1 MDISG
6 CERSYPQNA
15 HSLKNSGRAQCS
27 PRVMNPAMNP
37 YSNPA
42 GHPASNTAA
51 PNGCPPRAAQGVNQ
65 PGAQNTG
72 IQNTGVQNT
81 RAHSLPALLIPE
93 DYRARAVALHAREL
107 ILRSPQMS
115 AIALGGF
122 SAGFSAGPSNGFS
135 AGLEKTVEKAGERP
149 PTEGVVAAGSANAAS
164 AAGGGL
170 LQESQPL
177 REILE
182 NAVDEAI
189 CAIDG
194 GRQGNARGHAWGNA
208 SAEGADADG
217 TNVTK
222 PRKFR
227 TKTVQPAPTSWSYPS
242 VEYVPVNRQTAL
254 RYLAAELYGLGVLDL
269 LLDEGQR
276 AGTITDIYVNSPCDI
291 WVGINGTTRP
301 VALSLGNER
310 RVRDLA
316 ERLIRRHGGQLDAA
330 HPAADISDE
339 HGRRIHAIIPPLSER
354 TRLSVRLP
362 AREHPTL
369 AQLQAAGLCDEST
382 AAYLRRMIAERRG
395 FLISGGTGTGKTT
408 LLNALLGLCTPQE
421 RLILL
426 EDTPELTPQH
436 EQVIALKTRAA
447 NSEGAGEIGL
457 GELIVQALR
466 MGPDRLV
473 VGECRGA
480 EVVHLLTAMN
490 TGHRGAGTTLHA
502 NSAQAVPLRLCA
514 LGALAGLDSRT
525 VALHTAT
532 AFERIIHLEHR
543 DGRRRIEGIYS
554 LHPATQG
561 SEEYLQVR
569 RISTGS
575 EVGY

>member
-1 MDISG
+1 
-6 CERSYPQNA
+6 
-15 HSLKNSGRAQCS
+15 
-27 PRVMNPAMNP
+27 MNPT
-37 YSNPA
+37 SN
-42 GHPASNTAA
+42 PASNTGS
-51 PNGCPPRAAQGVNQ
+51 PNGYPTRTAQNLNMQSPSTRAQGMSQPSMSQ
-65 PGAQNTG
+65 PGAQNAG
-72 IQNTGVQNT
+72 AQNTG
-81 RAHSLPALLIPE
+81 AHSLPALLIPE

-115 AIALGGF
+115 ATAL
-122 SAGFSAGPSNGFS
+122 NGFS
-135 AGLEKTVEKAGERP
+135 GGFGGGLNAEFETAAERAP
-149 PTEGVVAAGSANAAS
+149 AEGVIAAGSANTAS
-164 AAGGGL
+164 AADGGL

-189 CAIDG
+189 YAIDG
-194 GRQGNARGHAWGNA
+194 GCQGNAWGNA
-208 SAEGADADG
+208 NAEGTGADG
-217 TNVTK
+217 SNAAK
-222 PRKFR
+222 LRKFR
-227 TKTVQPAPTSWSYPS
+227 AKAAPSAPASWSYPS

-254 RYLAAELYGLGVLDL
+254 RYLAAELYGLGALDL

-276 AGTITDIYVNSPCDI
+276 SGTITDIYVNSPCDI

-339 HGRRIHAIIPPLSER
+339 YGRRIHAIIPPLSER

-362 AREHPTL
+362 SRERPTL
-369 AQLQAAGLCDEST
+369 AQLQVAGLCDEAT

-408 LLNALLGLCTPQE
+408 LLNALLGLCKPQE

-426 EDTPELTPQH
+426 EDTPELAPQH
-436 EQVIALKTRAA
+436 EQVVALKTRAA

-569 RISTGS
+569 CISTGS
-575 EVGY
+575 DVGY

>member
-1 MDISG
+1 
-6 CERSYPQNA
+6 
-15 HSLKNSGRAQCS
+15 
-27 PRVMNPAMNP
+27 MNPSN
-37 YSNPA
+37 NPA
-42 GHPASNTAA
+42 EHTASNTAN
-51 PNGCPPRAAQGVNQ
+51 PNGYPTRT
-65 PGAQNTG
+65 AQNSTTYAQSP
-72 IQNTGVQNT
+72 ITYAPDT

-107 ILRSPQMS
+107 ILRSPWMS

-122 SAGFSAGPSNGFS
+122 GGGFSARFSVGFGGGFGGELSGGFSAGVS
-135 AGLEKTVEKAGERP
+135 AGFEKAEERLP
-149 PTEGVVAAGSANAAS
+149 AESGTAASGANTAS

-194 GRQGNARGHAWGNA
+194 GHPGNA
-208 SAEGADADG
+208 SAEGTGVA
-217 TNVTK
+217 K

-227 TKTVQPAPTSWSYPS
+227 AKTVQPAPASWSYPS

-254 RYLAAELYGLGVLDL
+254 RYLAAELYGLGALDL

-291 WVGINGTTRP
+291 WVGIDGTTRP

-362 AREHPTL
+362 ARERPTL
-369 AQLQAAGLCDEST
+369 AQLQTAGLCDEAT

-426 EDTPELTPQH
+426 EDTPELAPQH

-447 NSEGAGEIGL
+447 NSEGAGEVGL
-457 GELIVQALR
+457 GELIVQTLR

-543 DGRRRIEGIYS
+543 DGRRRIEGVYS
-554 LHPATQG
+554 LHPAVEG

-569 RISTGS
+569 RISVGS

>member
-1 MDISG
+1 
-6 CERSYPQNA
+6 
-15 HSLKNSGRAQCS
+15 
-27 PRVMNPAMNP
+27 MNPSN
-37 YSNPA
+37 NPA
-42 GHPASNTAA
+42 GHPANNPAGHPANNPGS
-51 PNGCPPRAAQGVNQ
+51 PNGCPLRAAQGVNQ

-72 IQNTGVQNT
+72 VQNTG
-81 RAHSLPALLIPE
+81 AHSLPALLIPE

-122 SAGFSAGPSNGFS
+122 SGGFSAGFCGGPSNGFS
-135 AGLEKTVEKAGERP
+135 AGAERAGERP
-149 PTEGVVAAGSANAAS
+149 PAEGVVAADSANAAS

-194 GRQGNARGHAWGNA
+194 GCRGNARGNTN
-208 SAEGADADG
+208 AEGTGADR

-227 TKTVQPAPTSWSYPS
+227 AKTVQPAPASWSYPS
-242 VEYVPVNRQTAL
+242 VEYMPVNRQTAL
-254 RYLAAELYGLGVLDL
+254 RYLAAELYGLGALDL

-291 WVGINGTTRP
+291 WAGINGTTRP

-362 AREHPTL
+362 ARERPTL
-369 AQLQAAGLCDEST
+369 AQLQAAGLCDEAT

-426 EDTPELTPQH
+426 EDTPELAPQH

-569 RISTGS
+569 RISVGS

>member
-1 MDISG
+1 
-6 CERSYPQNA
+6 
-15 HSLKNSGRAQCS
+15 
-27 PRVMNPAMNP
+27 MNPT
-37 YSNPA
+37 SN
-42 GHPASNTAA
+42 PASNTGN
-51 PNGCPPRAAQGVNQ
+51 PNGYPTRTAQSLNTQSPSTQAQGKNA
-65 PGAQNTG
+65 PGMKAPGTKALGTPSAQHMG
-72 IQNTGVQNT
+72 
-81 RAHSLPALLIPE
+81 ALPALLIPE

-115 AIALGGF
+115 AIALNGFSGGF
-122 SAGFSAGPSNGFS
+122 GAGFGSGFGTGVSAGF
-135 AGLEKTVEKAGERP
+135 EKTEERP
-149 PTEGVVAAGSANAAS
+149 PAEGVAAAGSANVAS
-164 AAGGGL
+164 AAGGEL
-170 LQESQPL
+170 LQDSQPL

-189 CAIDG
+189 YAIDCG
-194 GRQGNARGHAWGNA
+194 CRGNAWGNA
-208 SAEGADADG
+208 NAEGTGVDG

-227 TKTVQPAPTSWSYPS
+227 AKTAPPAPASWSYPS

-291 WVGINGTTRP
+291 WAGINGTTRP

-339 HGRRIHAIIPPLSER
+339 YGRRIHAIIPPLSER

-362 AREHPTL
+362 SRERPTL
-369 AQLQAAGLCDEST
+369 AQLQVAGLCDEAT

-408 LLNALLGLCTPQE
+408 LLNALLGLCKPQE

-426 EDTPELTPQH
+426 EDTPELAPQH
-436 EQVIALKTRAA
+436 EQVVALKTRAA

-561 SEEYLQVR
+561 SEKYLQVR
-569 RISTGS
+569 RISVES
-575 EVGY
+575 NVGY

>member
-1 MDISG
+1 
-6 CERSYPQNA
+6 
-15 HSLKNSGRAQCS
+15 
-27 PRVMNPAMNP
+27 MNPT
-37 YSNPA
+37 SN
-42 GHPASNTAA
+42 PASNTGS
-51 PNGCPPRAAQGVNQ
+51 PNGYPTRTAQSLNTQSPNTQAQGMSQPSMNQ
-65 PGAQNTG
+65 PGAQNAG
-72 IQNTGVQNT
+72 AQNTG
-81 RAHSLPALLIPE
+81 AHSLPALLIPE

-115 AIALGGF
+115 TIALGGF
-122 SAGFSAGPSNGFS
+122 SGGFGG
-135 AGLEKTVEKAGERP
+135 GLNAEFERVGEHP
-149 PTEGVVAAGSANAAS
+149 PAEGATGAGSAAAAGNVNAAS
-164 AAGGGL
+164 GGL
-170 LQESQPL
+170 LQDSQPL
-177 REILE
+177 GEILE
-182 NAVDEAI
+182 NAVDEAN
-189 CAIDG
+189 CVIDG
-194 GRQGNARGHAWGNA
+194 SCLGNA
-208 SAEGADADG
+208 SADG
-217 TNVTK
+217 TGLAK
-222 PRKFR
+222 PRKFLA
-227 TKTVQPAPTSWSYPS
+227 KTAPPAPASWSYPS

-254 RYLAAELYGLGVLDL
+254 RYLAAELYGLGALDL

-291 WVGINGTTRP
+291 WAGINGTTRP

-362 AREHPTL
+362 ARERPTL
-369 AQLQAAGLCDEST
+369 AQLQAAGLCDEAT

-426 EDTPELTPQH
+426 EDTPELAPQH

-554 LHPATQG
+554 LRPATQG

-569 RISTGS
+569 RISV
-575 EVGY
+575 EPNVGY

>member
-1 MDISG
+1 MT
-6 CERSYPQNA
+6 
-15 HSLKNSGRAQCS
+15 
-27 PRVMNPAMNP
+27 
-37 YSNPA
+37 
-42 GHPASNTAA
+42 SNTAN
-51 PNGCPPRAAQGVNQ
+51 PNGHPTRTAQSHIAYA
-65 PGAQNTG
+65 PD
-72 IQNTGVQNT
+72 T

-122 SAGFSAGPSNGFS
+122 GGGFSAGFGNGFSGGLSGGFS
-135 AGLEKTVEKAGERP
+135 AGVEKAGERP
-149 PTEGVVAAGSANAAS
+149 PAEGVVAAGSANTAS
-164 AAGGGL
+164 AADGGL

-194 GRQGNARGHAWGNA
+194 GQPGNA
-208 SAEGADADG
+208 SAAGAG
-217 TNVTK
+217 VVK
-222 PRKFR
+222 PRKFCA
-227 TKTVQPAPTSWSYPS
+227 KTAHPAPASWSYPS

-254 RYLAAELYGLGVLDL
+254 RYLAAELYGLGALDL

-291 WVGINGTTRP
+291 WVGINGTVRP

-362 AREHPTL
+362 ARERPTL
-369 AQLQAAGLCDEST
+369 AQLQAAGLCDEAT

-426 EDTPELTPQH
+426 EDTPELAPQH

-543 DGRRRIEGIYS
+543 DGRRRIEGVYS
-554 LHPATQG
+554 LHPAVEG

-569 RISTGS
+569 RISVGS

>member
-1 MDISG
+1 
-6 CERSYPQNA
+6 
-15 HSLKNSGRAQCS
+15 
-27 PRVMNPAMNP
+27 MNPSNNP
-37 YSNPA
+37 GS
-42 GHPASNTAA
+42 
-51 PNGCPPRAAQGVNQ
+51 PNGCPPRAVQGVNQ

-72 IQNTGVQNT
+72 VQNT
-81 RAHSLPALLIPE
+81 RTHSLPALLIPE

-115 AIALGGF
+115 ATAL
-122 SAGFSAGPSNGFS
+122 NGFS
-135 AGLEKTVEKAGERP
+135 GGFGGGLNAEFERVGERTP
-149 PTEGVVAAGSANAAS
+149 AEGAIAAGSAAPAGSANTAS
-164 AAGGGL
+164 AADGGL

-194 GRQGNARGHAWGNA
+194 GCPGNALVNTLGNALGNA
-208 SAEGADADG
+208 SADG
-217 TNVTK
+217 SNAAK
-222 PRKFR
+222 LRKFR
-227 TKTVQPAPTSWSYPS
+227 AKTAPPAPASWSYPS

-254 RYLAAELYGLGVLDL
+254 RYLAAELYGLGALDL

-362 AREHPTL
+362 ARERPTL
-369 AQLQAAGLCDEST
+369 AQLQTAGLCDEAT

-426 EDTPELTPQH
+426 EDTPELAPQH

-525 VALHTAT
+525 VALHTVT

>member
-1 MDISG
+1 
-6 CERSYPQNA
+6 
-15 HSLKNSGRAQCS
+15 
-27 PRVMNPAMNP
+27 MNPS
-37 YSNPA
+37 SNPA
-42 GHPASNTAA
+42 T
-51 PNGCPPRAAQGVNQ
+51 PNGCSLRAAKGANQ

-72 IQNTGVQNT
+72 IQNTG
-81 RAHSLPALLIPE
+81 AHSLPALLIPE
-93 DYRARAVALHAREL
+93 DYRARAVALHTREL

-122 SAGFSAGPSNGFS
+122 SAGV
-135 AGLEKTVEKAGERP
+135 EKTVEKVGERP
-149 PTEGVVAAGSANAAS
+149 PAEGGTAAGSANTAS
-164 AAGGGL
+164 VAGSGL

-194 GRQGNARGHAWGNA
+194 GHPGSA
-208 SAEGADADG
+208 SAAGAG
-217 TNVTK
+217 VVK

-227 TKTVQPAPTSWSYPS
+227 ATTVQPAPASWSYPS

-254 RYLAAELYGLGVLDL
+254 RYLAAELYGLGALDL

-362 AREHPTL
+362 ARERPTL
-369 AQLQAAGLCDEST
+369 AQLQAAGLCDEAT

-426 EDTPELTPQH
+426 EDTPELAPQH

-525 VALHTAT
+525 VALHTVT

-543 DGRRRIEGIYS
+543 DGRRRIEGVYS
-554 LHPATQG
+554 LHPAVEG

-569 RISTGS
+569 RISVGS

>member
-1 MDISG
+1 
-6 CERSYPQNA
+6 
-15 HSLKNSGRAQCS
+15 
-27 PRVMNPAMNP
+27 MNPAMNP
-37 YSNPA
+37 SSNPA
-42 GHPASNTAA
+42 GHPANNPGS
-51 PNGCPPRAAQGVNQ
+51 PNGCPPRAAQGANQ

-72 IQNTGVQNT
+72 LQNT
-81 RAHSLPALLIPE
+81 RTHSLPALLIPE

-115 AIALGGF
+115 TIALGGF
-122 SAGFSAGPSNGFS
+122 SGGFGGELSGGFSAGV
-135 AGLEKTVEKAGERP
+135 EKTVEKAGERP
-149 PTEGVVAAGSANAAS
+149 PAEGVVAAGSANAAS

-189 CAIDG
+189 CTIDG
-194 GRQGNARGHAWGNA
+194 GYQGNTWGNA
-208 SAEGADADG
+208 SAEGTGADG
-217 TNVTK
+217 TNATK

-254 RYLAAELYGLGVLDL
+254 RYLAAELYGLGALDL

-291 WVGINGTTRP
+291 WAGINGTTRP

-362 AREHPTL
+362 ARERPTL
-369 AQLQAAGLCDEST
+369 AQLQASGLCDEAT

-426 EDTPELTPQH
+426 EDTLELAPQH

-525 VALHTAT
+525 VALHTVT

-543 DGRRRIEGIYS
+543 DGCRRIEGVYS
-554 LHPATQG
+554 LHPTVEG

-569 RISTGS
+569 RISVGS

>member
-1 MDISG
+1 
-6 CERSYPQNA
+6 
-15 HSLKNSGRAQCS
+15 
-27 PRVMNPAMNP
+27 MNPS
-37 YSNPA
+37 SNPA
-42 GHPASNTAA
+42 GHPANNPGN
-51 PNGCPPRAAQGVNQ
+51 PNGCSPRAAQGVNQ

-72 IQNTGVQNT
+72 VQNTG
-81 RAHSLPALLIPE
+81 AHSLPALLIPE

-122 SAGFSAGPSNGFS
+122 SGGFSGGPSNGFGFS
-135 AGLEKTVEKAGERP
+135 AGVEKAGEQP
-149 PTEGVVAAGSANAAS
+149 PAESVVAAGGANTARAG
-164 AAGGGL
+164 GGGL
-170 LQESQPL
+170 LQEAQPL

-189 CAIDG
+189 CTIDG
-194 GRQGNARGHAWGNA
+194 GPLGNTN
-208 SAEGADADG
+208 AEGTDPGG

-227 TKTVQPAPTSWSYPS
+227 AKTAPPAPASWSYPS
-242 VEYVPVNRQTAL
+242 VEYVPVNRQTVL
-254 RYLAAELYGLGVLDL
+254 RYLAAELYGLGALDL

-362 AREHPTL
+362 ARERPTL
-369 AQLQAAGLCDEST
+369 AQLQAAGLCDEAT

-426 EDTPELTPQH
+426 EDTPELAPQH
-436 EQVIALKTRAA
+436 EQVISLKTRAA

-569 RISTGS
+569 CISTGS
-575 EVGY
+575 DVGY

>member
-1 MDISG
+1 
-6 CERSYPQNA
+6 
-15 HSLKNSGRAQCS
+15 
-27 PRVMNPAMNP
+27 MNPTRN
-37 YSNPA
+37 
-42 GHPASNTAA
+42 PASNTGS
-51 PNGCPPRAAQGVNQ
+51 PNGYPTSAVQNLSTQSPSTQVQGTNRL
-65 PGAQNTG
+65 GAQNAG
-72 IQNTGVQNT
+72 A
-81 RAHSLPALLIPE
+81 RSLPALLIPE

-122 SAGFSAGPSNGFS
+122 SGGFSGGPSNGFS
-135 AGLEKTVEKAGERP
+135 NGFSAGVEKAGEQP
-149 PTEGVVAAGSANAAS
+149 PAESVVAAGGANTARAG
-164 AAGGGL
+164 GGGL
-170 LQESQPL
+170 LQEAQPL

-189 CAIDG
+189 CTIDG
-194 GRQGNARGHAWGNA
+194 GHLGNTNG
-208 SAEGADADG
+208 EGTGQDG

-227 TKTVQPAPTSWSYPS
+227 AKTAPPAPASWSYPS
-242 VEYVPVNRQTAL
+242 VEYVPVNRQTVL
-254 RYLAAELYGLGVLDL
+254 RYLAAELYGLGALDL

-362 AREHPTL
+362 ARERPTL
-369 AQLQAAGLCDEST
+369 AQLQAAGLCDEAT
-382 AAYLRRMIAERRG
+382 AAYLCRMIAERRG

-426 EDTPELTPQH
+426 EDTPELAPQH

>member
-1 MDISG
+1 
-6 CERSYPQNA
+6 
-15 HSLKNSGRAQCS
+15 
-27 PRVMNPAMNP
+27 MNPT
-37 YSNPA
+37 SN
-42 GHPASNTAA
+42 PASNTGN
-51 PNGCPPRAAQGVNQ
+51 PNGYPTRTAQSLNTQSPSTQAQGKNA
-65 PGAQNTG
+65 PGMKAPGTKALGTPSAQHMG
-72 IQNTGVQNT
+72 
-81 RAHSLPALLIPE
+81 ALPALLIPE

-115 AIALGGF
+115 AIALNGFSGGF
-122 SAGFSAGPSNGFS
+122 GAGFGSGFGTGVSAGF
-135 AGLEKTVEKAGERP
+135 EKTEERP
-149 PTEGVVAAGSANAAS
+149 PAEGVAAAGSANVAS
-164 AAGGGL
+164 AAGGEL
-170 LQESQPL
+170 LQDSQPL

-189 CAIDG
+189 YAIDG
-194 GRQGNARGHAWGNA
+194 GCQGNAWGNA
-208 SAEGADADG
+208 NAEGTGVDG

-227 TKTVQPAPTSWSYPS
+227 AKTAPPAPASWSYPS
-242 VEYVPVNRQTAL
+242 VEYVPINRQTAL
-254 RYLAAELYGLGVLDL
+254 RYLAAELYGLGALDL

-339 HGRRIHAIIPPLSER
+339 HGKRIHAIIPPLSER

-362 AREHPTL
+362 ARERPTL
-369 AQLQAAGLCDEST
+369 AQLQAAGLCDEAT

-426 EDTPELTPQH
+426 EDTPELAPQH

-569 RISTGS
+569 RISVES
-575 EVGY
+575 NVGY

>member
-1 MDISG
+1 
-6 CERSYPQNA
+6 
-15 HSLKNSGRAQCS
+15 
-27 PRVMNPAMNP
+27 MNPT
-37 YSNPA
+37 SN
-42 GHPASNTAA
+42 PASNTGS
-51 PNGCPPRAAQGVNQ
+51 PNGHPTRTAQGLNTQ
-65 PGAQNTG
+65 SPSTQAQGANRPDAQNAGTP
-72 IQNTGVQNT
+72 NT

-115 AIALGGF
+115 AIALNGFSGGFGAGF
-122 SAGFSAGPSNGFS
+122 SAGF
-135 AGLEKTVEKAGERP
+135 EKAGERAP
-149 PTEGVVAAGSANAAS
+149 AEGATGAGSAAPAGSVNVTS
-164 AAGGGL
+164 AGGDGM
-170 LQESQPL
+170 LQDSQPL
-177 REILE
+177 REVLE
-182 NAVDEAI
+182 NAVDEAS

-194 GRQGNARGHAWGNA
+194 GCAGNALGNALGNA
-208 SAEGADADG
+208 SAEGVSAVG
-217 TNVTK
+217 TKVVK
-222 PRKFR
+222 PRR
-227 TKTVQPAPTSWSYPS
+227 IRPKTAPPVPASWSYPS

-254 RYLAAELYGLGVLDL
+254 RYLAAELYGLGALDL

-276 AGTITDIYVNSPCDI
+276 SGTITDIYVNSPCDI

-316 ERLIRRHGGQLDAA
+316 ERLIRRHGGKLDAA

-339 HGRRIHAIIPPLSER
+339 YGRRIHAIIPPLSER

-362 AREHPTL
+362 ARERPTL
-369 AQLQAAGLCDEST
+369 AQLQAAGVCDEAT

-408 LLNALLGLCTPQE
+408 LLNALLGLCAPQE

-426 EDTPELTPQH
+426 EDTAELAPQH

-569 RISTGS
+569 RISV
-575 EVGY
+575 EFNVGY

>member
-1 MDISG
+1 
-6 CERSYPQNA
+6 
-15 HSLKNSGRAQCS
+15 
-27 PRVMNPAMNP
+27 MNPS
-37 YSNPA
+37 SNPA
-42 GHPASNTAA
+42 GHPANNPGN
-51 PNGCPPRAAQGVNQ
+51 PNGCSPRAAQGANQ

-72 IQNTGVQNT
+72 VQNTG
-81 RAHSLPALLIPE
+81 AHSLPALLIPE

-122 SAGFSAGPSNGFS
+122 SGGPSNGPSNGFS
-135 AGLEKTVEKAGERP
+135 AGVEKAGEQP
-149 PTEGVVAAGSANAAS
+149 PAESVVAAGGANTARAG
-164 AAGGGL
+164 GGGL
-170 LQESQPL
+170 LQEAQPL

-182 NAVDEAI
+182 NVVDEAI
-189 CAIDG
+189 CTIDG
-194 GRQGNARGHAWGNA
+194 GHLGNTN
-208 SAEGADADG
+208 AEGTGPDG

-227 TKTVQPAPTSWSYPS
+227 AKTAPPAPASWSYPS
-242 VEYVPVNRQTAL
+242 VEYVPVNRQTVL
-254 RYLAAELYGLGVLDL
+254 RYLAAELYGLGALDL

-362 AREHPTL
+362 ARERPTL
-369 AQLQAAGLCDEST
+369 AQLQAAGLCDEAT

-426 EDTPELTPQH
+426 EDTPELAPQH
-436 EQVIALKTRAA
+436 EQVITLKTRTA

-575 EVGY
+575 DVGY

>member
-1 MDISG
+1 
-6 CERSYPQNA
+6 
-15 HSLKNSGRAQCS
+15 
-27 PRVMNPAMNP
+27 
-37 YSNPA
+37 
-42 GHPASNTAA
+42 
-51 PNGCPPRAAQGVNQ
+51 
-65 PGAQNTG
+65 
-72 IQNTGVQNT
+72 
-81 RAHSLPALLIPE
+81 
-93 DYRARAVALHAREL
+93 
-107 ILRSPQMS
+107 
-115 AIALGGF
+115 
-122 SAGFSAGPSNGFS
+122 
-135 AGLEKTVEKAGERP
+135 
-149 PTEGVVAAGSANAAS
+149 
-164 AAGGGL
+164 
-170 LQESQPL
+170 
-177 REILE
+177 
-182 NAVDEAI
+182 
-189 CAIDG
+189 
-194 GRQGNARGHAWGNA
+194 
-208 SAEGADADG
+208 
-217 TNVTK
+217 
-222 PRKFR
+222 
-227 TKTVQPAPTSWSYPS
+227 

-254 RYLAAELYGLGVLDL
+254 RYLAAELYGLGALDL

-330 HPAADISDE
+330 HPAADISDAQ
-339 HGRRIHAIIPPLSER
+339 GRRIHAIIPPLSER

-362 AREHPTL
+362 ARERPTL
-369 AQLQAAGLCDEST
+369 AQLQAAGLCDEAT

-426 EDTPELTPQH
+426 EDTPELAPQH
-436 EQVIALKTRAA
+436 EQVITLKTRAA
-447 NSEGAGEIGL
+447 NSEGTGEIGL

-502 NSAQAVPLRLCA
+502 NSAHAVPLRLCA

-554 LHPATQG
+554 LHPAVEG

-569 RISTGS
+569 RISVGS

>member
-1 MDISG
+1 
-6 CERSYPQNA
+6 
-15 HSLKNSGRAQCS
+15 
-27 PRVMNPAMNP
+27 MNPT
-37 YSNPA
+37 SN
-42 GHPASNTAA
+42 PASNTGN
-51 PNGCPPRAAQGVNQ
+51 PNGYPTRTAQSLNTQSPSTQAQGKNA
-65 PGAQNTG
+65 PGMKAPGTKALGTPSAQHMG
-72 IQNTGVQNT
+72 
-81 RAHSLPALLIPE
+81 ALPALLIPE

-115 AIALGGF
+115 AIALNGFSGGF
-122 SAGFSAGPSNGFS
+122 GAGFGSGFGTGVSAGF
-135 AGLEKTVEKAGERP
+135 EKTEERP
-149 PTEGVVAAGSANAAS
+149 PAEGVAAAGSANVAS
-164 AAGGGL
+164 AAGGEL
-170 LQESQPL
+170 LQDSQPL

-189 CAIDG
+189 YAIDCG
-194 GRQGNARGHAWGNA
+194 CRGNAWGNA
-208 SAEGADADG
+208 NAEGTGVDG

-227 TKTVQPAPTSWSYPS
+227 AKTAPPAPASWSYPS

-362 AREHPTL
+362 ARERPTL
-369 AQLQAAGLCDEST
+369 AQLQAAGLCDEAT
-382 AAYLRRMIAERRG
+382 AAYLCRMIAERRG

-408 LLNALLGLCTPQE
+408 LLNALLGLCRPQE

-426 EDTPELTPQH
+426 EDTPELAPQH

-575 EVGY
+575 DVGY

>member
-1 MDISG
+1 
-6 CERSYPQNA
+6 
-15 HSLKNSGRAQCS
+15 
-27 PRVMNPAMNP
+27 MNPT
-37 YSNPA
+37 SN
-42 GHPASNTAA
+42 PASNTGS
-51 PNGCPPRAAQGVNQ
+51 PNGYPTSAVQNLNMQSPSTQAQGASHPGAQNA
-65 PGAQNTG
+65 GAQNTG
-72 IQNTGVQNT
+72 V
-81 RAHSLPALLIPE
+81 HPLPALLIPE

-107 ILRSPQMS
+107 ILRSPHMS
-115 AIALGGF
+115 AIALNGFSGGFGGGFGTGF
-122 SAGFSAGPSNGFS
+122 SAG
-135 AGLEKTVEKAGERP
+135 VETAGERAP
-149 PTEGVVAAGSANAAS
+149 AEGAIAAGSANTAS
-164 AAGGGL
+164 AADGGL

-194 GRQGNARGHAWGNA
+194 GYLEGARGHA
-208 SAEGADADG
+208 SATG
-217 TNVTK
+217 TNAAK
-222 PRKFR
+222 HRKFGA
-227 TKTVQPAPTSWSYPS
+227 KTAPPTPASWSYPS

-254 RYLAAELYGLGVLDL
+254 RYLAAELYGLGALDL

-291 WVGINGTTRP
+291 WVGINGTIRP

-362 AREHPTL
+362 ARERPTL
-369 AQLQAAGLCDEST
+369 AQLQAAGLCDEAT
-382 AAYLRRMIAERRG
+382 AAYLRRIIAERRG

-426 EDTPELTPQH
+426 EDTPELAPQH

-569 RISTGS
+569 CISTGS

>member
-1 MDISG
+1 
-6 CERSYPQNA
+6 
-15 HSLKNSGRAQCS
+15 
-27 PRVMNPAMNP
+27 MNPTMNP
-37 YSNPA
+37 SNNPA
-42 GHPASNTAA
+42 GHPANNPAGHPVNNPGS

-72 IQNTGVQNT
+72 VQNTG
-81 RAHSLPALLIPE
+81 AHSLPALLIPE

-107 ILRSPQMS
+107 ILCSPQMS
-115 AIALGGF
+115 TIALGGF
-122 SAGFSAGPSNGFS
+122 SGGFSDGFSNGFS
-135 AGLEKTVEKAGERP
+135 AGVDKTVEKAGERP
-149 PTEGVVAAGSANAAS
+149 PAGGATVAGSANTAS

-189 CAIDG
+189 YAIDG
-194 GRQGNARGHAWGNA
+194 GCQGNAWGNA
-208 SAEGADADG
+208 NAEGTGADG
-217 TNVTK
+217 SNAAK
-222 PRKFR
+222 LRKFR
-227 TKTVQPAPTSWSYPS
+227 AKAAPSAPASWSYPS

-254 RYLAAELYGLGVLDL
+254 RYLAAELYGLGALDL

-362 AREHPTL
+362 ARERPTL
-369 AQLQAAGLCDEST
+369 AQLQAAGLCDDAT

-408 LLNALLGLCTPQE
+408 LLNALLGLCSPQE

-426 EDTPELTPQH
+426 EDTPELAPQH

-575 EVGY
+575 DVGY

>member
-1 MDISG
+1 MT
-6 CERSYPQNA
+6 
-15 HSLKNSGRAQCS
+15 
-27 PRVMNPAMNP
+27 
-37 YSNPA
+37 
-42 GHPASNTAA
+42 SNTAN
-51 PNGCPPRAAQGVNQ
+51 PNGYPTRTVQSPTTQAQGMGQPSMNQ

-72 IQNTGVQNT
+72 VQNTG
-81 RAHSLPALLIPE
+81 AHSLPALLVPE
-93 DYRARAVALHAREL
+93 DYHARAVALHAREL

-122 SAGFSAGPSNGFS
+122 SAGLSAGFS
-135 AGLEKTVEKAGERP
+135 SGVEKAGERP
-149 PTEGVVAAGSANAAS
+149 PVEGVAAAGSVNTAS

-170 LQESQPL
+170 LQGSQPL

-194 GRQGNARGHAWGNA
+194 GCQGNARGNTWGKA
-208 SAEGADADG
+208 SAEGTDVA
-217 TNVTK
+217 K

-227 TKTVQPAPTSWSYPS
+227 TKTVQPAPASWSYPS

-254 RYLAAELYGLGVLDL
+254 RYLAAELYGLGALDL

-291 WVGINGTTRP
+291 WVGINGTVRP

-362 AREHPTL
+362 ARERPTL
-369 AQLQAAGLCDEST
+369 AQLQASGLCDEAT
-382 AAYLRRMIAERRG
+382 AAYLRRMIAERCG

-426 EDTPELTPQH
+426 EDTPELAPQH

-554 LHPATQG
+554 LHPAVAG

-569 RISTGS
+569 RISTS
-575 EVGY
+575 SDVGY

>member
-6 CERSYPQNA
+6 CGRGYPQNA

-27 PRVMNPAMNP
+27 PRAMT
-37 YSNPA
+37 
-42 GHPASNTAA
+42 SNTAN
-51 PNGCPPRAAQGVNQ
+51 PNGYPTRTAQS
-65 PGAQNTG
+65 PTTYAPD
-72 IQNTGVQNT
+72 T

-122 SAGFSAGPSNGFS
+122 SGGFRAGPSNGFS

-149 PTEGVVAAGSANAAS
+149 PAGGATVAGGATAAS

-189 CAIDG
+189 CTIDG
-194 GRQGNARGHAWGNA
+194 GHLGNTN
-208 SAEGADADG
+208 AEGTGADG
-217 TNVTK
+217 TNVVK

-227 TKTVQPAPTSWSYPS
+227 PKTAPPAPASWSYPS
-242 VEYVPVNRQTAL
+242 VEYVPINRQTAL
-254 RYLAAELYGLGVLDL
+254 RYLAAELYGLGALDL

-362 AREHPTL
+362 ARERPTL
-369 AQLQAAGLCDEST
+369 AQLQTAGLCDEAT

-426 EDTPELTPQH
+426 EDTPELAPQH

-554 LHPATQG
+554 LHPAVEG

>member
-1 MDISG
+1 
-6 CERSYPQNA
+6 
-15 HSLKNSGRAQCS
+15 
-27 PRVMNPAMNP
+27 MNPSN
-37 YSNPA
+37 NPA
-42 GHPASNTAA
+42 NPSGYPT
-51 PNGCPPRAAQGVNQ
+51 RT
-65 PGAQNTG
+65 AQNPT
-72 IQNTGVQNT
+72 TYVQSPTAQSPSTYAPDT

-122 SAGFSAGPSNGFS
+122 GGGLSAGFGNGFG
-135 AGLEKTVEKAGERP
+135 AGAGIEKAVEKAGERP
-149 PTEGVVAAGSANAAS
+149 PAEGVVAVGSANTANAS
-164 AAGGGL
+164 GSGL

-182 NAVDEAI
+182 NAVEAAT

-194 GRQGNARGHAWGNA
+194 GHPGNANV
-208 SAEGADADG
+208 EG
-217 TNVTK
+217 TNVAK
-222 PRKFR
+222 PRRFR
-227 TKTVQPAPTSWSYPS
+227 AKTVQAAPTSWSYPS
-242 VEYVPVNRQTAL
+242 VEYVPINRQTAL
-254 RYLAAELYGLGVLDL
+254 RYLAAELYGLGALDL

-291 WVGINGTTRP
+291 WVGINGTVRP

-354 TRLSVRLP
+354 ARLSVRLP
-362 AREHPTL
+362 ARERPTL
-369 AQLQAAGLCDEST
+369 AQLQAAGLCDEAT

-426 EDTPELTPQH
+426 EDTPELAPQH

-447 NSEGAGEIGL
+447 NSEGTGEIGL

-525 VALHTAT
+525 VALHTVT

-543 DGRRRIEGIYS
+543 DGRRRIEGVYS
-554 LHPATQG
+554 LHPTTQG

-569 RISTGS
+569 RISVGS
-575 EVGY
+575 EIGY

>member
-6 CERSYPQNA
+6 CARSYPQNA
-15 HSLKNSGRAQCS
+15 HSLKNLGWAQCS
-27 PRVMNPAMNP
+27 PRAMNP
-37 YSNPA
+37 TSNPA
-42 GHPASNTAA
+42 N
-51 PNGCPPRAAQGVNQ
+51 PNGYPTRT
-65 PGAQNTG
+65 AQNSTTYA
-72 IQNTGVQNT
+72 QSPTANAPDT

-122 SAGFSAGPSNGFS
+122 SGGFSVGFGGGFGAG
-135 AGLEKTVEKAGERP
+135 VEKPGQAGERP
-149 PTEGVVAAGSANAAS
+149 PAEGGTAASGANTAS

-177 REILE
+177 HEILE

-194 GRQGNARGHAWGNA
+194 GCRGNAWGNA
-208 SAEGADADG
+208 SAAGAGVA
-217 TNVTK
+217 K

-227 TKTVQPAPTSWSYPS
+227 TKTAQAAPASWSYPS

-254 RYLAAELYGLGVLDL
+254 RYLAAELYGLGALDL

-362 AREHPTL
+362 ARERPTL
-369 AQLQAAGLCDEST
+369 AQLQAAGLCDEAT

-426 EDTPELTPQH
+426 EDTPELAPQH

-480 EVVHLLTAMN
+480 EVMHLLTAMN

-502 NSAQAVPLRLCA
+502 NSAQAVSLRLCA

-543 DGRRRIEGIYS
+543 DGRRRIEGVYS
-554 LHPATQG
+554 LHPAVEG

-569 RISTGS
+569 RISVGS
-575 EVGY
+575 DVGY

>member
-1 MDISG
+1 
-6 CERSYPQNA
+6 
-15 HSLKNSGRAQCS
+15 
-27 PRVMNPAMNP
+27 MNPSN
-37 YSNPA
+37 NPA
-42 GHPASNTAA
+42 GHPANNPAA
-51 PNGCPPRAAQGVNQ
+51 LNGCPPRAAQGVNQ
-65 PGAQNTG
+65 PGA
-72 IQNTGVQNT
+72 QNTGVQNT

-122 SAGFSAGPSNGFS
+122 SGGFRAGPSNGFS

-149 PTEGVVAAGSANAAS
+149 PAGGATVAGGANAAS

-189 CAIDG
+189 CTIDG
-194 GRQGNARGHAWGNA
+194 GCRGNVRGNTD
-208 SAEGADADG
+208 AEGTGVA
-217 TNVTK
+217 K

-227 TKTVQPAPTSWSYPS
+227 TKTVQAAPTSWSYPS

-254 RYLAAELYGLGVLDL
+254 RYLAAELYGLGALDL

-310 RVRDLA
+310 RVRELA
-316 ERLIRRHGGQLDAA
+316 ERLIRRYGGQLDAT

-362 AREHPTL
+362 ARERPTL
-369 AQLQAAGLCDEST
+369 AQLQAGGLCDEAT
-382 AAYLRRMIAERRG
+382 AAYLHRMMTERRG

-408 LLNALLGLCTPQE
+408 LLNALLGLCKPQE

-426 EDTPELTPQH
+426 EDTAELAPQH

-447 NSEGAGEIGL
+447 NSEGVGEIGL

-543 DGRRRIEGIYS
+543 DGRRRIEGVYS
-554 LHPATQG
+554 LHPAAEG

-569 RISTGS
+569 RISVGS

>member
-1 MDISG
+1 
-6 CERSYPQNA
+6 
-15 HSLKNSGRAQCS
+15 
-27 PRVMNPAMNP
+27 MNPT
-37 YSNPA
+37 SN
-42 GHPASNTAA
+42 PASNTGN
-51 PNGCPPRAAQGVNQ
+51 PNGYPTRTAQSLNTQSPSTQAQGKNA
-65 PGAQNTG
+65 PGMKAPGTKALGTPSAQHMG
-72 IQNTGVQNT
+72 
-81 RAHSLPALLIPE
+81 ALPALLIPE

-115 AIALGGF
+115 AIALNGFSGGF
-122 SAGFSAGPSNGFS
+122 GAGFGSGFGTGVSAGF
-135 AGLEKTVEKAGERP
+135 EKTEERP
-149 PTEGVVAAGSANAAS
+149 PAEGVAAAGSANVAS
-164 AAGGGL
+164 AAGGEL
-170 LQESQPL
+170 LQDSQPL

-189 CAIDG
+189 YAIDG
-194 GRQGNARGHAWGNA
+194 GCQGNAWGNA
-208 SAEGADADG
+208 NAEGTGVDG

-227 TKTVQPAPTSWSYPS
+227 AKTAPPAPASWSYPS

-291 WVGINGTTRP
+291 WAGINGTTRP

-362 AREHPTL
+362 ARERPTL
-369 AQLQAAGLCDEST
+369 AQLQTAGLCDEAT

-426 EDTPELTPQH
+426 EDTPELAPQH

-554 LHPATQG
+554 LHPAVEG

>member
-1 MDISG
+1 
-6 CERSYPQNA
+6 
-15 HSLKNSGRAQCS
+15 
-27 PRVMNPAMNP
+27 MNPS
-37 YSNPA
+37 SNPA
-42 GHPASNTAA
+42 GHPADNPGG
-51 PNGCPPRAAQGVNQ
+51 PNGCSPRAAQGANQ

-72 IQNTGVQNT
+72 VQNT
-81 RAHSLPALLIPE
+81 RTHSLPALLIPE

-122 SAGFSAGPSNGFS
+122 SGGFSAGFSAGV
-135 AGLEKTVEKAGERP
+135 EKTVEKAGERP
-149 PTEGVVAAGSANAAS
+149 PAEGVVAAGSANAAS

-189 CAIDG
+189 CTIDG
-194 GRQGNARGHAWGNA
+194 GHLGNTN
-208 SAEGADADG
+208 AEGTGADG
-217 TNVTK
+217 TNVMK

-227 TKTVQPAPTSWSYPS
+227 AKTVHSAPASWSYPS

-254 RYLAAELYGLGVLDL
+254 RYLAAELYGLGALDL

-291 WVGINGTTRP
+291 WVGINGTARP

-339 HGRRIHAIIPPLSER
+339 HGKRIHAIIPPLSER

-362 AREHPTL
+362 ARERPTL
-369 AQLQAAGLCDEST
+369 AQLQAAGLCDEAT

-426 EDTPELTPQH
+426 EDTPELAPQH

-554 LHPATQG
+554 LHPAVEG

>member
-1 MDISG
+1 
-6 CERSYPQNA
+6 
-15 HSLKNSGRAQCS
+15 
-27 PRVMNPAMNP
+27 MNPT
-37 YSNPA
+37 SN
-42 GHPASNTAA
+42 PASNTGN
-51 PNGCPPRAAQGVNQ
+51 PNGYPTRTAQSLNTQSPSTQAQGKNA
-65 PGAQNTG
+65 PGMKAPGTKALGTPSAQHMG
-72 IQNTGVQNT
+72 
-81 RAHSLPALLIPE
+81 ALPALLIPE

-115 AIALGGF
+115 AIALNGFSGGF
-122 SAGFSAGPSNGFS
+122 GAGFGSGFGTGVSAGF
-135 AGLEKTVEKAGERP
+135 EKTEERP
-149 PTEGVVAAGSANAAS
+149 PAEGVAAAGSANVAS
-164 AAGGGL
+164 AAGGEL
-170 LQESQPL
+170 LQDSQPL

-189 CAIDG
+189 YAIDG
-194 GRQGNARGHAWGNA
+194 GCQGNAWGNA
-208 SAEGADADG
+208 NAEGTGVDG

-227 TKTVQPAPTSWSYPS
+227 AKTAPPAPASWSYPS

-254 RYLAAELYGLGVLDL
+254 RYLAAELYGLGALDL

-291 WVGINGTTRP
+291 WVGINGTARP

-362 AREHPTL
+362 ARERPTL
-369 AQLQAAGLCDEST
+369 AQLQAAGLCDEAT

-426 EDTPELTPQH
+426 EDTPELAPQH

-575 EVGY
+575 DVGY

>member
-1 MDISG
+1 
-6 CERSYPQNA
+6 
-15 HSLKNSGRAQCS
+15 
-27 PRVMNPAMNP
+27 MNPS
-37 YSNPA
+37 SNPA
-42 GHPASNTAA
+42 GHPANNPGS
-51 PNGCPPRAAQGVNQ
+51 PNGCSPRAAQGVNQ

-72 IQNTGVQNT
+72 VQNT
-81 RAHSLPALLIPE
+81 RTHSLPALLIPE

-115 AIALGGF
+115 AIALDGFSGGFSSGF
-122 SAGFSAGPSNGFS
+122 SAGVSVGFGNGFG
-135 AGLEKTVEKAGERP
+135 AGAERAGERP

-189 CAIDG
+189 CTIDG
-194 GRQGNARGHAWGNA
+194 GHLGNA
-208 SAEGADADG
+208 SAEGTGADG

-227 TKTVQPAPTSWSYPS
+227 AKTVQPAPASWSYPS

-254 RYLAAELYGLGVLDL
+254 RYLAAELYGLGALDL

-330 HPAADISDE
+330 HPAADISDAQ
-339 HGRRIHAIIPPLSER
+339 GRRIHAIIPPLSER

-362 AREHPTL
+362 SRERPTL
-369 AQLQAAGLCDEST
+369 AQLQDAGLCDEAT

-426 EDTPELTPQH
+426 EDTPELAPQH

-543 DGRRRIEGIYS
+543 DGRRRIEGVYS
-554 LHPATQG
+554 LHPAVEG

-569 RISTGS
+569 RISVGS
-575 EVGY
+575 EIGY

>member
-6 CERSYPQNA
+6 CARSYPQNA
-15 HSLKNSGRAQCS
+15 HSLKNSGWAQCS
-27 PRVMNPAMNP
+27 PRVMT
-37 YSNPA
+37 
-42 GHPASNTAA
+42 SNTANPSGYPTRTAQSPTTYA
-51 PNGCPPRAAQGVNQ
+51 PD
-65 PGAQNTG
+65 
-72 IQNTGVQNT
+72 T

-122 SAGFSAGPSNGFS
+122 SGGFSAGFSSGLSNGFS
-135 AGLEKTVEKAGERP
+135 AGLEKAGERSP
-149 PTEGVVAAGSANAAS
+149 AEGVLAAGSANTVSAPGGANAAS

-182 NAVDEAI
+182 NAVGEAI
-189 CAIDG
+189 CTIDG
-194 GRQGNARGHAWGNA
+194 GHLGNTN
-208 SAEGADADG
+208 AEGTGADG

-227 TKTVQPAPTSWSYPS
+227 AKTVQPAPASWSYPS
-242 VEYVPVNRQTAL
+242 MEYVPINRQTAL
-254 RYLAAELYGLGVLDL
+254 RYLAAELYGLGALDL

-339 HGRRIHAIIPPLSER
+339 YGRRIHAIIPPLSER

-362 AREHPTL
+362 ARERPTL
-369 AQLQAAGLCDEST
+369 AQLQAAGLCDEAT
-382 AAYLRRMIAERRG
+382 AAYLRRMIAECRG

-426 EDTPELTPQH
+426 EDTPELAPQH

>member
-1 MDISG
+1 
-6 CERSYPQNA
+6 
-15 HSLKNSGRAQCS
+15 
-27 PRVMNPAMNP
+27 MNPAMNP
-37 YSNPA
+37 FNNPA
-42 GHPASNTAA
+42 GHPANNPGS

-65 PGAQNTG
+65 SGAQNTG

-122 SAGFSAGPSNGFS
+122 SGGFSAGFSAGV
-135 AGLEKTVEKAGERP
+135 EKTVEKAGERP
-149 PTEGVVAAGSANAAS
+149 PAGDATVAGSANTAS

-189 CAIDG
+189 CVIDG
-194 GRQGNARGHAWGNA
+194 GCPGNALGNALGNA
-208 SAEGADADG
+208 SAEGVSTVG
-217 TNVTK
+217 TNVVK
-222 PRKFR
+222 LRKFR
-227 TKTVQPAPTSWSYPS
+227 AKTVQPAPASWSYPS
-242 VEYVPVNRQTAL
+242 VEYVPVNRQAAL
-254 RYLAAELYGLGVLDL
+254 RYLAAELYGLGALDL

-339 HGRRIHAIIPPLSER
+339 YGRRIHAIIPPLSER

-362 AREHPTL
+362 ARERPTL
-369 AQLQAAGLCDEST
+369 AQLQAAGLCDEAT
-382 AAYLRRMIAERRG
+382 AAYLHRMIAERRG

-408 LLNALLGLCTPQE
+408 LLNALLGLCAPQE

-426 EDTPELTPQH
+426 EDTPELAPQH

-532 AFERIIHLEHR
+532 AFEHIIHLEHR

-569 RISTGS
+569 RIST
-575 EVGY
+575 EPNVGY

>member
-6 CERSYPQNA
+6 CARSYPQNA
-15 HSLKNSGRAQCS
+15 HSLKNLGWAQCS
-27 PRVMNPAMNP
+27 PRAMNP
-37 YSNPA
+37 TSNPA
-42 GHPASNTAA
+42 N
-51 PNGCPPRAAQGVNQ
+51 PNGYPTRT
-65 PGAQNTG
+65 AQNSTTYA
-72 IQNTGVQNT
+72 QSPTANAPDT

-122 SAGFSAGPSNGFS
+122 SGGFSVGFGGGFGNGFG
-135 AGLEKTVEKAGERP
+135 AGVEKAGERP
-149 PTEGVVAAGSANAAS
+149 PAEGGTAAGSANTVS
-164 AAGGGL
+164 AADGGL

-194 GRQGNARGHAWGNA
+194 GQPGNA
-208 SAEGADADG
+208 SAAGVG
-217 TNVTK
+217 VVK
-222 PRKFR
+222 PRRFR
-227 TKTVQPAPTSWSYPS
+227 AKTVQPAPASWSYPS

-254 RYLAAELYGLGVLDL
+254 RYLAAELYGLGALDL

-276 AGTITDIYVNSPCDI
+276 AGIITDIYVNSPCDI
-291 WVGINGTTRP
+291 WVGINGTVRP

-362 AREHPTL
+362 ARERPTL
-369 AQLQAAGLCDEST
+369 AQLQATGLCDEAT

-426 EDTPELTPQH
+426 EDTPELAPQH

-543 DGRRRIEGIYS
+543 DGRRRIEGVYS
-554 LHPATQG
+554 LHPAVEG

-569 RISTGS
+569 RISVGS

>member
-1 MDISG
+1 
-6 CERSYPQNA
+6 
-15 HSLKNSGRAQCS
+15 
-27 PRVMNPAMNP
+27 MNPT
-37 YSNPA
+37 SN
-42 GHPASNTAA
+42 PASNTGN
-51 PNGCPPRAAQGVNQ
+51 PNGYPTRTAQSLNTQSPSTQAQGKNA
-65 PGAQNTG
+65 PGMKAPGTKALGTPSAQHMG
-72 IQNTGVQNT
+72 
-81 RAHSLPALLIPE
+81 ALPALLIPE

-115 AIALGGF
+115 AIALNGFSGGF
-122 SAGFSAGPSNGFS
+122 GAGFGSGFGTGVSAGF
-135 AGLEKTVEKAGERP
+135 EKTEERP
-149 PTEGVVAAGSANAAS
+149 PAEGVAAAGSANVAS
-164 AAGGGL
+164 AAGGEL
-170 LQESQPL
+170 LQDSQPL

-189 CAIDG
+189 YAIDCG
-194 GRQGNARGHAWGNA
+194 CRGNAWGNA
-208 SAEGADADG
+208 NAEGKGVDG

-227 TKTVQPAPTSWSYPS
+227 AKTAPPAPASWSYPS

-291 WVGINGTTRP
+291 WAGINGTTRP

-362 AREHPTL
+362 ARERPTL
-369 AQLQAAGLCDEST
+369 AQLQAAGLCDEAT

-426 EDTPELTPQH
+426 EDTPELAPQH

-561 SEEYLQVR
+561 SEKYLQVR
-569 RISTGS
+569 RISVES
-575 EVGY
+575 NVGY

>member
-1 MDISG
+1 
-6 CERSYPQNA
+6 
-15 HSLKNSGRAQCS
+15 
-27 PRVMNPAMNP
+27 MNPAMNP

-65 PGAQNTG
+65 LGAQNTG

-149 PTEGVVAAGSANAAS
+149 PTEGVVAAGGANAVS

-194 GRQGNARGHAWGNA
+194 GCQGNAWGNA
-208 SAEGADADG
+208 SAEGTGADG
-217 TNVTK
+217 TNVAK

-227 TKTVQPAPTSWSYPS
+227 TKTVQPAPASWSYPS

-254 RYLAAELYGLGVLDL
+254 RYLAAELYGLGALDL

-291 WVGINGTTRP
+291 WAGINGTTRP
-301 VALSLGNER
+301 VGLSLGNER

-316 ERLIRRHGGQLDAA
+316 ERLIRRYGGQLDAA
-330 HPAADISDE
+330 HPAADISLSL
-339 HGRRIHAIIPPLSER
+339 IHI
-354 TRLSVRLP
+354 
-362 AREHPTL
+362 
-369 AQLQAAGLCDEST
+369 
-382 AAYLRRMIAERRG
+382 
-395 FLISGGTGTGKTT
+395 
-408 LLNALLGLCTPQE
+408 
-421 RLILL
+421 
-426 EDTPELTPQH
+426 
-436 EQVIALKTRAA
+436 
-447 NSEGAGEIGL
+447 
-457 GELIVQALR
+457 
-466 MGPDRLV
+466 
-473 VGECRGA
+473 
-480 EVVHLLTAMN
+480 
-490 TGHRGAGTTLHA
+490 
-502 NSAQAVPLRLCA
+502 
-514 LGALAGLDSRT
+514 
-525 VALHTAT
+525 
-532 AFERIIHLEHR
+532 
-543 DGRRRIEGIYS
+543 
-554 LHPATQG
+554 
-561 SEEYLQVR
+561 
-569 RISTGS
+569 
-575 EVGY
+575 

>member
-1 MDISG
+1 
-6 CERSYPQNA
+6 
-15 HSLKNSGRAQCS
+15 
-27 PRVMNPAMNP
+27 MNPT
-37 YSNPA
+37 SN
-42 GHPASNTAA
+42 PASNTGN
-51 PNGCPPRAAQGVNQ
+51 PNGYPTRTAQSLNTQSPSTQAQGKNA
-65 PGAQNTG
+65 PGMKAPGTKALGTPSAQHMG
-72 IQNTGVQNT
+72 
-81 RAHSLPALLIPE
+81 ALPALLIPE

-115 AIALGGF
+115 AIALNGFSGGF
-122 SAGFSAGPSNGFS
+122 GAGFGSGFGTGVSAGF
-135 AGLEKTVEKAGERP
+135 EKTEERP
-149 PTEGVVAAGSANAAS
+149 PAEGVAAAGSANVAS
-164 AAGGGL
+164 AAGGEL
-170 LQESQPL
+170 LQDSQPL

-189 CAIDG
+189 YAIDG
-194 GRQGNARGHAWGNA
+194 GCQGNAWGNA
-208 SAEGADADG
+208 NAEGTGVDG

-227 TKTVQPAPTSWSYPS
+227 AKTAPPAPASWSYPS

-291 WVGINGTTRP
+291 WAGINGTTRP

-362 AREHPTL
+362 ARERPTL
-369 AQLQAAGLCDEST
+369 AQLQAAGLCDEAT

-408 LLNALLGLCTPQE
+408 LLNALLGLCTRQE

-426 EDTPELTPQH
+426 EDTPELAPQH

-525 VALHTAT
+525 VALHTVT

>member
-6 CERSYPQNA
+6 CTRSYPQNA
-15 HSLKNSGRAQCS
+15 HSLKSSGWVQCS
-27 PRVMNPAMNP
+27 PRAMNP
-37 YSNPA
+37 SSNPA
-42 GHPASNTAA
+42 GHPANNPGS
-51 PNGCPPRAAQGVNQ
+51 PNGCPPRAAQGANQ

-72 IQNTGVQNT
+72 VQNT
-81 RAHSLPALLIPE
+81 RTHSLPALLIPE

-122 SAGFSAGPSNGFS
+122 SGGFSV
-135 AGLEKTVEKAGERP
+135 GLEKAGERP
-149 PTEGVVAAGSANAAS
+149 SVEGMVAAGSANTAS
-164 AAGGGL
+164 AAGSGL

-189 CAIDG
+189 CTIDG
-194 GRQGNARGHAWGNA
+194 GYQGNTWGNA
-208 SAEGADADG
+208 SAEGTGADG
-217 TNVTK
+217 TNATK

-254 RYLAAELYGLGVLDL
+254 RYLAAELYGLGALDL

-291 WVGINGTTRP
+291 WAGINGTTRP

-362 AREHPTL
+362 ARERPTL
-369 AQLQAAGLCDEST
+369 AQLQAAGLCDEAT

-426 EDTPELTPQH
+426 EDTPELAPQH

-554 LHPATQG
+554 LHPAVEG

>member
-1 MDISG
+1 
-6 CERSYPQNA
+6 
-15 HSLKNSGRAQCS
+15 
-27 PRVMNPAMNP
+27 MNPSN
-37 YSNPA
+37 NPA
-42 GHPASNTAA
+42 SYIASNTAN
-51 PNGCPPRAAQGVNQ
+51 PNGYPTRTAQS
-65 PGAQNTG
+65 PSTYAPD
-72 IQNTGVQNT
+72 T
-81 RAHSLPALLIPE
+81 RTHSLPALLIPE

-122 SAGFSAGPSNGFS
+122 SGGFSV
-135 AGLEKTVEKAGERP
+135 GLEKAGERP
-149 PTEGVVAAGSANAAS
+149 PTEGVVAADSANAVS

-194 GRQGNARGHAWGNA
+194 GYPGNA
-208 SAEGADADG
+208 SAAGAG
-217 TNVTK
+217 VVK

-227 TKTVQPAPTSWSYPS
+227 TKTMQPAPTSWSYPS
-242 VEYVPVNRQTAL
+242 VEYMPINRQTAL
-254 RYLAAELYGLGVLDL
+254 RYLAAELYGLGALDL
-269 LLDEGQR
+269 LLEEGQR

-362 AREHPTL
+362 ARERPTL
-369 AQLQAAGLCDEST
+369 TQLQAAGLCDEAT
-382 AAYLRRMIAERRG
+382 AAYLSRMIAERRG

-426 EDTPELTPQH
+426 EDTPELAPQH

-543 DGRRRIEGIYS
+543 DGRRHIEGIYS
-554 LHPATQG
+554 LHPATRG

>member
-1 MDISG
+1 
-6 CERSYPQNA
+6 
-15 HSLKNSGRAQCS
+15 
-27 PRVMNPAMNP
+27 MNPAMNP
-37 YSNPA
+37 SNNPA
-42 GHPASNTAA
+42 GHPANNPAGHPA
-51 PNGCPPRAAQGVNQ
+51 NNPGNPNGCSPRAAQGANQ

-72 IQNTGVQNT
+72 VQNTG
-81 RAHSLPALLIPE
+81 AHSLPALLIPE

-122 SAGFSAGPSNGFS
+122 SGGFSAGFSGGPSNGFS
-135 AGLEKTVEKAGERP
+135 AGVEKAGERP
-149 PTEGVVAAGSANAAS
+149 PAEGVVAAGSANAAS

-177 REILE
+177 HEILE

-194 GRQGNARGHAWGNA
+194 GCLGNTWGNV
-208 SAEGADADG
+208 SAEGTGADR

-227 TKTVQPAPTSWSYPS
+227 TKTVQPAPASWSYPS

-254 RYLAAELYGLGVLDL
+254 RYLAAELYGLGALDL

-362 AREHPTL
+362 ARERPTL
-369 AQLQAAGLCDEST
+369 AQLQVAGLCDEAT

-426 EDTPELTPQH
+426 EDTPELAPQH

-569 RISTGS
+569 RISVGS

>member
-1 MDISG
+1 
-6 CERSYPQNA
+6 
-15 HSLKNSGRAQCS
+15 
-27 PRVMNPAMNP
+27 MNPSNNP
-37 YSNPA
+37 GS
-42 GHPASNTAA
+42 
-51 PNGCPPRAAQGVNQ
+51 PNGCPPRAVQGVNQ

-72 IQNTGVQNT
+72 VQNT
-81 RAHSLPALLIPE
+81 RTHSLPALLIPE

-115 AIALGGF
+115 ATAL
-122 SAGFSAGPSNGFS
+122 NGFS
-135 AGLEKTVEKAGERP
+135 GGFGGGLNAEFERVGERTP
-149 PTEGVVAAGSANAAS
+149 AEGAIAAGSAAPAGSANTAS
-164 AAGGGL
+164 AADGGL

-194 GRQGNARGHAWGNA
+194 GCPGNALVNTLGNALGNA
-208 SAEGADADG
+208 SADG
-217 TNVTK
+217 SNAAK
-222 PRKFR
+222 LRKFR
-227 TKTVQPAPTSWSYPS
+227 AKTAPPAPASWSYPS

-339 HGRRIHAIIPPLSER
+339 HGKRIHAIIPPLSER

-362 AREHPTL
+362 ARERPTL
-369 AQLQAAGLCDEST
+369 AQLQAAGLCDEAT

-426 EDTPELTPQH
+426 EDTPELAPQH

-561 SEEYLQVR
+561 SEKYLQVR
-569 RISTGS
+569 RISVES
-575 EVGY
+575 NVGY

>member
-1 MDISG
+1 
-6 CERSYPQNA
+6 
-15 HSLKNSGRAQCS
+15 
-27 PRVMNPAMNP
+27 MNPS
-37 YSNPA
+37 SNPA
-42 GHPASNTAA
+42 GHPANNPGS
-51 PNGCPPRAAQGVNQ
+51 PNGCSPRAAQGANQ

-72 IQNTGVQNT
+72 VQNTGT
-81 RAHSLPALLIPE
+81 HSLPALLIPE

-122 SAGFSAGPSNGFS
+122 SGGFGAGFSAGF
-135 AGLEKTVEKAGERP
+135 EKAGERAP
-149 PTEGVVAAGSANAAS
+149 AEGTTVAGIVN

-194 GRQGNARGHAWGNA
+194 GYPGNALENASGNALGNA
-208 SAEGADADG
+208 SADG
-217 TNVTK
+217 SGLAK

-227 TKTVQPAPTSWSYPS
+227 AKTAPPAPASWSYPS
-242 VEYVPVNRQTAL
+242 VEYVPVNRQAAL
-254 RYLAAELYGLGVLDL
+254 RYLAAELYGLGALDL

-362 AREHPTL
+362 ARERLTL
-369 AQLQAAGLCDEST
+369 AQLQAAGLCDEAT

-426 EDTPELTPQH
+426 EDTPELAPQH

-543 DGRRRIEGIYS
+543 DGRRRIEGVYS

>member
-1 MDISG
+1 
-6 CERSYPQNA
+6 
-15 HSLKNSGRAQCS
+15 
-27 PRVMNPAMNP
+27 MNPTRN
-37 YSNPA
+37 
-42 GHPASNTAA
+42 PASNTGS
-51 PNGCPPRAAQGVNQ
+51 PNGYPTSAVQNLSTQSPSTQVQGTNRL
-65 PGAQNTG
+65 GAQNAG
-72 IQNTGVQNT
+72 A
-81 RAHSLPALLIPE
+81 RSLPALLIPE

-115 AIALGGF
+115 AIALNGFSGGF
-122 SAGFSAGPSNGFS
+122 SGGFGAG
-135 AGLEKTVEKAGERP
+135 VETAAERAP
-149 PTEGVVAAGSANAAS
+149 AEGVIAAGSANTAS
-164 AAGGGL
+164 AADGGL

-194 GRQGNARGHAWGNA
+194 GHLGNTN
-208 SAEGADADG
+208 AEGTGAGG
-217 TNVTK
+217 TNVMK

-227 TKTVQPAPTSWSYPS
+227 TKTVQPAPASWSYPS

-254 RYLAAELYGLGVLDL
+254 RYLAAELYGLGALDL

-362 AREHPTL
+362 ARERPTL
-369 AQLQAAGLCDEST
+369 AQLQAAGLCDEAT

-408 LLNALLGLCTPQE
+408 LLNALLGLCKPQE

-426 EDTPELTPQH
+426 EDTPELAPQH
-436 EQVIALKTRAA
+436 EQVVALKTRAA

-569 RISTGS
+569 RISVES
-575 EVGY
+575 NVGY

>member
-1 MDISG
+1 
-6 CERSYPQNA
+6 
-15 HSLKNSGRAQCS
+15 
-27 PRVMNPAMNP
+27 MNP
-37 YSNPA
+37 SNSPA
-42 GHPASNTAA
+42 EHTASHTAN
-51 PNGCPPRAAQGVNQ
+51 PNGYPTRTAQS
-65 PGAQNTG
+65 PTMYAPDART
-72 IQNTGVQNT
+72 
-81 RAHSLPALLIPE
+81 HSLPALLIPE

-122 SAGFSAGPSNGFS
+122 SAGFSGGLSGGFNAGVEK
-135 AGLEKTVEKAGERP
+135 AGVEKAGERLP
-149 PTEGVVAAGSANAAS
+149 AEGATVAGGANTVS
-164 AAGGGL
+164 AAGDGL
-170 LQESQPL
+170 LQEPQPL

-182 NAVDEAI
+182 NAVDAAI
-189 CAIDG
+189 YAIDG
-194 GRQGNARGHAWGNA
+194 GYQGNA
-208 SAEGADADG
+208 SAEGTGVA
-217 TNVTK
+217 K

-227 TKTVQPAPTSWSYPS
+227 TKTVQPAPASWSYPS
-242 VEYVPVNRQTAL
+242 VEYVPINRQTAL
-254 RYLAAELYGLGVLDL
+254 RYLTAELYGLGALDL

-339 HGRRIHAIIPPLSER
+339 HGRRIHAIIPPLSKR

-362 AREHPTL
+362 ARERPTL
-369 AQLQAAGLCDEST
+369 TQLQAAGLCDEAT
-382 AAYLRRMIAERRG
+382 AAYLCRMIAERRG

-426 EDTPELTPQH
+426 EDTPELAPQH

-543 DGRRRIEGIYS
+543 DGRRRIEGVYS
-554 LHPATQG
+554 LHPAVEG

-569 RISTGS
+569 RISVGS